1 MYLRLLMI
9 SHFTIMY
16 LLQRKREVFKYF
28 LMYEIMAIVH
38 LNLRISKLRCDN
50 GHEYTSN
57 KMIQECQRK
66 GIRIEYTLYNKNDVA
81 KRMNRTIIERARCTL
96 LHSKL
101 DKNFW
106 SEAVLSAVYIIN

>member
-9 SHFTIMY
+9 SHFTIIY

-28 LMYEIMAIVH
+28 LMYEIMAMVH

-50 GHEYTSN
+50 GREYTSN
-57 KMIQECQRK
+57 EMIQECQRK

-81 KRMNRTIIERARCTL
+81 KRMNRTIIERARYCIQ
-96 LHSKL
+96 S
-101 DKNFW
+101 
-106 SEAVLSAVYIIN
+106 